1 METIA
6 RVEIDWAKKGFQL
19 TAVDTRGAILK
30 RKRSGRSGLS
40 LVHPFAFSGRHRWRQ
55 LRGFRQRDDV
65 VANARFMDGVDEETD
80 QQEHRLNLSVHTPE
94 LTVALA
100 HVRFL
105 AAGNALQDRV
115 RSGTG
120 GKTRYRPDVYCKV
133 LSGKECWSDLS
144 LDWPGVDRRM
154 NVVARTLAAVAV
166 GALLV
171 PLATAQ
177 DGDWW
182 REMAA
187 RDAQR
192 AREAQRAE
200 LIRAQYERRRSM
212 AHARLQSGEGSTL
225 YASTLSSADVQL
237 SCPVVPAPGM
247 RNVIELVIDGRHD
260 PLSSAGG
267 VADRLDM
274 VAPLGWSGM
283 FTPTLPRQGPVL
295 DYAAAHADL
304 LVSDAW
310 GASASAD
317 TIATHAIP
325 FLPSASDA
333 HARQGIAHVLNRS
346 AEAGEVG
353 IVAIDDSG
361 RRYGPLR
368 LTIGPNETAHVTS
381 ADLENG
387 NADKGLF
394 GATGPGVG
402 DWRLEL
408 SSDLDIEALSYVR
421 AWDGLVTAMHDV
433 APSEGT
439 RHRVPIFI
447 PADNWDQE
455 SRLRLINPG
464 REPAEVAITGIDS
477 RGEAPGDGVA
487 VTLPAGASLTYTAA
501 ELESGR
507 GAGLRGSLGDG
518 TGEWRLIVE
527 SEQPLLVMSL
537 VSSPTGHLTNLST
550 VPLNEAQG
558 IHGVPLL
565 PAASDPLGRQ
575 GLVRVINRTDT
586 AGELRVKAHDDTQW
600 DYAPLVLPIGAGEAV
615 HFTSNDLE
623 QGNPGKGLA
632 GGTGA
637 GQGDW
642 RLELTSDV
650 DIEVLSYV
658 NAWDGLLT
666 AMHDLAPSEGTRHRV
681 AMFNPQGSPEQE
693 SVLRLINPGIE
704 PAGVAISGV
713 DTQGESLGDGVAVTL
728 PAGASMTYTAAELQT
743 GTGAGLRGSLG
754 EGTGEW
760 QLIVES
766 GQPLQVMS
774 LLSSP
779 TGHLSNLSTVPV
791 LVTETVVGVFATDTE
806 TSDTETVEDV
816 FGTEVSPIVQAK
828 CILCHRAGGFP
839 ADTPIS
845 RLQFSP
851 STVEGHAAL
860 NLAVFEAL
868 IAVLGED
875 DQVEDPATYILNKV
889 QGVDHGGG
897 PQAPAGT
904 DDYKSLERFLGMLG
918 EAVAPVAI
926 TPETLFEGVTMESA
940 RSTLRRAAIVFAGR
954 VPTQAEYAAIQD
966 AGEEDDASEEA
977 LRAAVRGLMTGPQFH
992 EFLIRASNDSLFTDR
1007 DYRILDNDGDGFV
1020 AFPRKIYSLNQLE
1033 GSIEAANRY
1042 VAQAQYGFR
1051 RAPLELIAHVVEND
1065 LPYTE
1070 ILTADYI
1077 MANPQAAE
1085 AYGAATTFENPE
1097 NAHEFKPSEVATY
1110 YRPCEGME
1118 VERREFG
1125 AFVVDPGPCATEFPH
1140 AGILN
1145 TKVFLQRYPTT
1156 VTNRNRARS
1165 RWTYYHFLGLDIE
1178 KSASRTT
1185 DPVALADT
1193 NNPTMNNPACT
1204 VCHIV
1209 MDPVAGAFQ
1218 NYGDDG
1224 MYRDQWGGL
1233 DSLDEFYKYAP
1244 SGRIDIPVDVR
1255 TKEQSVAVLGTV
1267 SLFAGQDNELGLKN
1281 VRTFEGD
1288 TKLHLLLGNVA
1299 IRDLN
1304 GMVVHRFETKDLA
1317 PEASCG
1323 NARDE
1328 SYFLNDCREM
1338 LLLPLTVE
1346 ADGEYSVE
1354 LEAWV
1359 LEEGKKGTTL
1369 QAWMPGPFYRQ
1380 ADTWYRDMR
1389 SPGFDGGSPA
1399 TAHNSLQWLAQQIVA
1414 DERFAEAAVSF
1425 WWPAV
1430 MGAEVAEPPENENDA
1445 DFQGLL
1451 LASNAQAAE
1460 VTRLANGFRSGF
1472 HDGSPHNLKDLL
1484 VEIVVSKW
1492 FRAESVA
1499 EDEPVRAIGL
1509 GNVGAR
1515 RLLTPE
1521 ELARKTLALAGFQWG
1536 RSRGS
1541 HSRPETDGQSHLTN
1555 ADRGYALLYGGIDSD
1570 GVIERA
1576 RDLTSVMAG
1585 VAQSHAL
1592 RSSYPI
1598 VMRELYLLPE
1608 EQRRLFAGVDV
1619 AVTPTFEFG
1628 DTFAIAA
1635 HSRADGESLSLRGH
1649 LSAGSKTASITFLN
1663 DFYQEEPR
1671 EDRNIRLDRLDVR
1684 NAAGE
1689 IVETIE
1695 LEELERLGDCNY
1707 PVGEHFALNC
1717 TGSLD
1722 VEMTVP
1728 VDGDYTIEVVTWAD
1742 QAGDELPMLQIAI
1755 HSDTENSV
1763 GANRIKSKL
1772 VELYDKLHGTS
1783 VATDSVEVQDAYAL
1797 FVEVW
1802 ERKRGTYGDHFVW
1815 NEEYIRIDWASDQHF
1830 FVGIA
1835 DDLWQEELH
1844 ENGNPLGWD
1853 WDRVHAFFDDVDWS
1867 DPQAVARTWTVV
1879 LAYLMMDYRYLYL

>member
-1 METIA
+1 
-6 RVEIDWAKKGFQL
+6 
-19 TAVDTRGAILK
+19 
-30 RKRSGRSGLS
+30 
-40 LVHPFAFSGRHRWRQ
+40 
-55 LRGFRQRDDV
+55 
-65 VANARFMDGVDEETD
+65 
-80 QQEHRLNLSVHTPE
+80 
-94 LTVALA
+94 
-100 HVRFL
+100 
-105 AAGNALQDRV
+105 
-115 RSGTG
+115 
-120 GKTRYRPDVYCKV
+120 
-133 LSGKECWSDLS
+133 
-144 LDWPGVDRRM
+144 M

-1077 MANPQAAE
+1077 MANPWAAK
-1085 AYGAATTFENPE
+1085 AYGASTMFDDPNDP
-1097 NAHEFKPSEVATY
+1097 HEFEPSRIESY
-1110 YRPCEGME
+1110 YRICEGHKS
-1118 VERREFG
+1118 EFTPG
-1125 AFVVDPGPCATEFPH
+1125 IGLRVLDPGPCVTEFPH

-1145 TKVFLQRYPTT
+1145 TKVFLKRYPTT
-1156 VTNRNRARS
+1156 ATNRNRARS
-1165 RWTYYHFLGLDIE
+1165 RWTYYHFVGLDIE
-1178 KSASRTT
+1178 KSASRVT
-1185 DPVALADT
+1185 DSVSLADK
-1193 NNPTMNNPACT
+1193 NNPTMHNPACT
-1204 VCHIV
+1204 VCHSV
-1209 MDPVAGAFQ
+1209 LDPVAGAFQ
-1218 NYGDDG
+1218 NYGDVG
-1224 MYRDQWGGL
+1224 LYLEQYGGK
-1233 DSLDEFYKYAP
+1233 DSLDEFYKDPPVEQLAINATSQQESETISSQLFLTRTARILVSTNY
-1244 SGRIDIPVDVR
+1244 GRDWTEGADR
-1255 TKEQSVAVLGTV
+1255 TVALDTLIVEDTNQTELYRVEFEDLGNHDCGW
-1267 SLFAGQDNELGLKN
+1267 AGQNEA
-1281 VRTFEGD
+1281 T
-1288 TKLHLLLGNVA
+1288 GNDDHWIV
-1299 IRDLN
+1299 N
-1304 GMVVHRFETKDLA
+1304 
-1317 PEASCG
+1317 ASWTQ
-1323 NARDE
+1323 
-1328 SYFLNDCREM
+1328 CRLRIPIEI
-1338 LLLPLTVE
+1338 P
-1346 ADGEYSVE
+1346 ADGTYNVGVVTWSEENENDDRLAE
-1354 LEAWV
+1354 LQLAA
-1359 LEEGKKGTTL
+1359 T
-1369 QAWMPGPFYRQ
+1369 PYR
-1380 ADTWYRDMR
+1380 DGDSWYRDMLT
-1389 SPGFDGGSPA
+1389 PGYGDQVAPNPES
-1399 TAHNSLQWLAQQIVA
+1399 SLQWLAAKIVE
-1414 DERFAEAAVSF
+1414 DERFAEAAVKF
-1425 WWPAV
+1425 WWPAI
-1430 MGAEVAEPPENENDA
+1430 MGAEVVEPPEDESDA
-1445 DFQGLL
+1445 DFEGLL
-1451 LASNAQAAE
+1451 LASNAQAGE

-1472 HDGSPHNLKDLL
+1472 DDDSPYNLKDLL
-1484 VEIVVSKW
+1484 VEIVLSQW

-1499 EDEPVRAIGL
+1499 EDDQVRAIGL

-1536 RSRGS
+1536 RSGRP
-1541 HSRPETDGQSHLTN
+1541 HSRPEVDGLSHLTN
-1555 ADRGYALLYGGIDSD
+1555 VEYGYGLLYGGIDSD

-1585 VAQSHAL
+1585 VAQSQAL
-1592 RSSYPI
+1592 QSSYPI

-1619 AVTPTFEFG
+1619 TETPTFEFG
-1628 DTFAIAA
+1628 DSFAIAA
-1635 HSRADGESLSLRGH
+1635 DSRADGELLSLRGQ
-1649 LSAGSKTASITFLN
+1649 LGAGSKTASMTFLN
-1663 DFYQEEPR
+1663 DFSQEEPR
-1671 EDRNIRLDRLDVR
+1671 EDRNVRLDRLDVR

-1695 LEELERLGDCNY
+1695 LEDMERSGDCNY
-1707 PVGEHFALNC
+1707 PVSDHFALHC
-1717 TGSLD
+1717 SGSLD
-1722 VEMTVP
+1722 VPFTVP
-1728 VDGDYTIEVVTWAD
+1728 VDGDYTIEVMTWAD
-1742 QAGDELPMLQIAI
+1742 QAGDEQPILNIGI
-1755 HSDTENSV
+1755 HSDTETSV

-1772 VELYDKLHGTS
+1772 IELNDKLHGIQVT
-1783 VATDSVEVQDAYAL
+1783 ADSPEIQDAYDL

-1802 ERKRGTYGDHFVW
+1802 ERKRGAYGDHFIW
-1815 NEEYIRIDWASDQHF
+1815 NEERIDDRAWASDHYYLDGIVDDA
-1830 FVGIA
+1830 FVYR
-1835 DDLWQEELH
+1835 DD
-1844 ENGNPLGWD
+1844 WD
-1853 WDRVHAFFDDVDWS
+1853 WGEGYDWDWERIDEYFADIDFS
-1867 DPQAVARTWTVV
+1867 DTQAVARTWTVV